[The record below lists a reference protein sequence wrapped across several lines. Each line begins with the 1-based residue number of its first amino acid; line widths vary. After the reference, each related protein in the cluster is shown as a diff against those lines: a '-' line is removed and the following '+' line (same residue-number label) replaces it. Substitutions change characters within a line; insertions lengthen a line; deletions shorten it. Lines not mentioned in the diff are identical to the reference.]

1 VPIKTLSA
9 RNILSSLVVA
19 LILFFLIRVLYK
31 NWLQVSSFDFAFTW
45 SSLAVSFLMLFGF
58 FFLRVYIWRVMLG
71 NMGVSIKFL
80 RCIKISFLGSMGKY
94 LPGKVWMVLG
104 KVYLSGQEGIAKPTA
119 LASVVLEVV
128 LELTASIVFFLLFL
142 STSTKQQVLSE
153 NLIYILSLVMVAG
166 LLFLHPR
173 LFYTIT
179 NWVLRRMKQETIN
192 ASIGYRGMLHLFA
205 LYCVLVL
212 VQGVAFYFFVNAIC
226 YVSPRA
232 IFGLSASVA
241 IAGAV
246 GTLSVFTPS
255 GLGVREGVLALL
267 LANYVVTPVAV
278 LLSLLARLWITL
290 GELICALFAS
300 RI

>member
-1 VPIKTLSA
+1 MPIKTLSA